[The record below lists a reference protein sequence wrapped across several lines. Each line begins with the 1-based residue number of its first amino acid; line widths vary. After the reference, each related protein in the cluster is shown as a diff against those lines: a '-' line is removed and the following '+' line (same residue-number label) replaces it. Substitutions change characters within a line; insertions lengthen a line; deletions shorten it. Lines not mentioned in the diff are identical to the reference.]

1 MVDDQKEMIYLSG
14 KSVEHPDIGLMMSF
28 NVGKQAIGN
37 NKVWA
42 ADNGCFARPDL
53 YSDDKYLDWLDKFP
67 RETCLFAT
75 APDVVGNAKETLER
89 SLPLLPKIRSIGY
102 KSAFIAQDGATKN
115 LPWEEFDC
123 LFIGGTTTWKLSQ
136 SAADIMAEAK
146 RNRKWL
152 HVGRVNSY
160 RRLSL
165 ISILGADSCDG
176 TFLAFGPDKNLPRLL
191 RWFEKLEEQT
201 CLNLKGV

>member
-1 MVDDQKEMIYLSG
+1 
-14 KSVEHPDIGLMMSF
+14 
-28 NVGKQAIGN
+28 
-37 NKVWA
+37 
-42 ADNGCFARPDL
+42 
-53 YSDDKYLDWLDKFP
+53 
-67 RETCLFAT
+67 
-75 APDVVGNAKETLER
+75 
-89 SLPLLPKIRSIGY
+89 LLPKIRSIGY